1 MRKVLKRMTPDECG
15 SERSRHRVSIG
26 HMILESMAPHLTDYE
41 KRSIADRIKKAR
53 RRIGR
58 LEKRM
63 AQA

>member
-1 MRKVLKRMTPDECG
+1 MRKVLKRMTADECS
-15 SERSRHRVSIG
+15 SERSRHRVHIG
-26 HMILESMAPHLTDYE
+26 HLLLQQMAPGLTPYE
-41 KRSIADRIKKAR
+41 QRSIAAGIQKAR